1 MVAIRQNNLNRKM
14 VAKSMSPNNP
24 ASERDR
30 AEVDKSLEQYY
41 KYIVKLVRI
50 QIPRNMVTSE
60 EFEDEV
66 DKLAQKA
73 LITFWPKLISK
84 EI

>member
-50 QIPRNMVTSE
+50 QIP
-60 EFEDEV
+60 
-66 DKLAQKA
+66 
-73 LITFWPKLISK
+73 
-84 EI
+84 EIW